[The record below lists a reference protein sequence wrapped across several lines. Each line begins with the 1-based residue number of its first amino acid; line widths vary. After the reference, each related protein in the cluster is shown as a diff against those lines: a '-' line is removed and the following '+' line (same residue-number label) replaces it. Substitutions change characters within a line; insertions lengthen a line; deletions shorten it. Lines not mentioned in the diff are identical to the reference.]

1 MAERIIVRA
10 PNWVGDA
17 VLCTP
22 ALAAL
27 KDMKPSAVISV
38 LAVRR
43 VSEVFLHN
51 PCVDEIVTLPGRKG
65 LSYWLKALELRRKKY
80 DLGIL
85 FPNSFSSAL
94 FFRLSG
100 VPRISG
106 YRRDGRGFLLA
117 DAVEVTE
124 RLLGSHQVD
133 YYLNLIGNDTGQCE
147 LSAPPVRTSPRR
159 PTGQPRRGEFISPAG
174 GVKPPLHK
182 RKFLYREL
190 VWVVSEEE
198 KSEAKAF
205 LRENGVSA
213 DDVLVGIGAGAAFGP
228 AKRWPPE
235 YFAGLADELIRK
247 YSVRILLFGVG
258 AEKGIASQICDSMRE
273 RPLNLVGRTDLRQL
287 GALLSM
293 CRLLVSND
301 SGVMHVGAAVKMPL
315 VAVFGST
322 DPGRTGPRGSGCRV
336 IYKGLDCSPCF
347 ARRCP
352 REDYKCLREIKVGDV
367 LLAAEEELKN
377 A

>member
-1 MAERIIVRA
+1 MKLRHKGTKAQSRRQAQSDKHTEKKPQSRIIVRV

-22 ALAAL
+22 ALTAL
-27 KDMKPSAVISV
+27 RDRNPSSVISV

-51 PCVDEIVTLPGRKG
+51 PCVDEIVTLPERKG
-65 LSYWLKALELRRKKY
+65 LSYWLKAMELRGKKY

-100 VPRISG
+100 IPRVSG
-106 YRRDGRGFLLA
+106 CRRDGRGFLLTA
-117 DAVEVTE
+117 AVEVTE
-124 RLLGSHQVD
+124 ELLGNHQVD
-133 YYLNLIGNDTGQCE
+133 YYLNLVGNDIG
-147 LSAPPVRTSPRR
+147 R
-159 PTGQPRRGEFISPAG
+159 
-174 GVKPPLHK
+174 
-182 RKFLYREL
+182 REL
-190 VWVVSEEE
+190 VWAVSEEE
-198 KSEAKAF
+198 KDKAKAF

-213 DDVLVGIGAGAAFGP
+213 DDVLVGISAGAAFGP
-228 AKRWPPE
+228 AKRWSPE

-273 RPLNLVGRTDLRQL
+273 RPLNLVGRTNLRQL

-301 SGVMHVGAAVKMPL
+301 SGVMHVGAAVKTPL

-322 DPGRTGPRGSGCRV
+322 DPGRTGPRGSRCRV

-352 REDYKCLREIKVGDV
+352 RGDYRCLREIKVGDV
-367 LLAAEEELKN
+367 LLAAEEQLKDV
-377 A
+377 

>member
-1 MAERIIVRA
+1 MIVVAELRKPSERQSELCNYYGPMLKSHIIVRV

-22 ALAAL
+22 ALTAL
-27 KDMKPSAVISV
+27 KNANPSAIISV

-65 LSYWLKALELRRKKY
+65 LSYWLKAMELRKKKY

-106 YRRDGRGFLLA
+106 YRRDGRGFLLT

-124 RLLGSHQVD
+124 ELLGSHQVD
-133 YYLNLIGNDTGQCE
+133 YYLNLIRNDIGQ
-147 LSAPPVRTSPRR
+147 S
-159 PTGQPRRGEFISPAG
+159 
-174 GVKPPLHK
+174 
-182 RKFLYREL
+182 EL
-190 VWVVSEEE
+190 VWAVSEEE
-198 KSEAKAF
+198 KSEAKTL
-205 LRENGVSA
+205 LRESGVSA

-273 RPLNLVGRTDLRQL
+273 RPLNLVGRTNLRQL
-287 GALLSM
+287 GALLSV

-301 SGVMHVGAAVKMPL
+301 SGVMHVGAAVETSL

-322 DPGRTGPRGSGCRV
+322 DPGRTGPRGSGRRV

-352 REDYKCLREIKVGDV
+352 RGDYKCLREIKVGDV
-367 LLAAEEELKN
+367 LLAAEEELEN

>member
-1 MAERIIVRA
+1 MFDLRIIVRA

-22 ALAAL
+22 ALTAL
-27 KDMKPSAVISV
+27 RYRNPASVISV

-80 DLGIL
+80 GLGIL

-100 VPRISG
+100 VPRVSG
-106 YRRDGRGFLLA
+106 YRRDGRGFLLT
-117 DAVEVTE
+117 DAIEVTE
-124 RLLGSHQVD
+124 ELLGSHQVD
-133 YYLNLIGNDTGQCE
+133 YYLNLIGNDIGQ
-147 LSAPPVRTSPRR
+147 
-159 PTGQPRRGEFISPAG
+159 
-174 GVKPPLHK
+174 
-182 RKFLYREL
+182 REL
-190 VWVVSEEE
+190 VWAVSEEE
-198 KSEAKAF
+198 KGKAKAF
-205 LRENGVSA
+205 LRENGVSG
-213 DDVLVGIGAGAAFGP
+213 DDVLVGIGAGATFGP

-247 YSVRILLFGVG
+247 YSVRILLFGVSE
-258 AEKGIASQICDSMRE
+258 EKGIASQICDSMRE
-273 RPLNLVGRTDLRQL
+273 RPLNLVGRTNLRQL

-301 SGVMHVGAAVKMPL
+301 SGVMHVGAAVKTPL

-322 DPGRTGPRGSGCRV
+322 DPGRTGPRGSRCRV

-352 REDYKCLREIKVGDV
+352 RGDYNCLQGVKMGDV
-367 LLAAEEELKN
+367 LLAAEEALKKL
-377 A
+377 